1 MSAEPRHSRDRSRS
15 LPAQPGGDAAA
26 HAAADLPLADASAP
40 LPEDPAEQAFSLLL
54 SGELKFRQRNLLEA
68 ESYLRRAVELH
79 ARLPDAD
86 PAERLRALDALGA
99 VYVARGD
106 LARAEPV
113 LREAL
118 GRADALLG
126 DEHDDLGPYL
136 NQLAHVLFKR
146 KHYAEA
152 EPVLARLVAIKRR
165 LGDEHPEVA
174 SVVANLALVHE
185 ALQRYDSA
193 ETLWR
198 CALVIRERSLPD
210 DSPAVSM
217 AREHL
222 ADMCATN
229 GRPEEAIALRERALA
244 ARSATLPPDHPQ
256 LASAKARLTALK
268 VEGVRARIPVV
279 VPQART
285 AERFDAALSPQTIPR
300 PPARG
305 AAERAPS
312 RTPPLPRDVL
322 DEIVR
327 ATTETP
333 SHGVMAGMRGR
344 ARQFLER
351 PLLKL
356 VKPRADAA
364 PDDPALDDEEELASP
379 APPPARP
386 APAPSAAKAPPRVI
400 MPRAPEVTVAMAD
413 AAPATWEDDDF
424 EDGSE
429 APYDEDDA
437 PRSSRFDFFGDT
449 LWPKTRVVLAVM
461 ALTLVLA
468 VGAAAVARM
477 AGGTPPNQSAAT
489 QTTPAIAP
497 PSEQLSDPAMV
508 PEKTRRVMDAGLR
521 AMERVA
527 QTQGSARPRPAST
540 TP

>member
-1 MSAEPRHSRDRSRS
+1 MSAEPRPSREGPYPHSGHPSGADAHE
-15 LPAQPGGDAAA
+15 LP
-26 HAAADLPLADASAP
+26 LPSLADAAAP

-79 ARLPDAD
+79 SRLPDAD
-86 PAERLRALDALGA
+86 PGERLRALDALGA

-106 LARAEPV
+106 LARAEPI

-118 GRADALLG
+118 GRADAMLG
-126 DEHDDLGPYL
+126 DDHEGLGPYL
-136 NQLAHVLFKR
+136 NQLALVLFKR
-146 KHYAEA
+146 KRFAEA

-198 CALVIRERSLPD
+198 CALVIRQKSLPD
-210 DSPAVSM
+210 DSPAVTM

-229 GRPEEAIALRERALA
+229 GRPEEAIALRERALV
-244 ARSATLPPDHPQ
+244 ARATTLPGDHPQ
-256 LASAKARLTALK
+256 VAAAKAKLTALK
-268 VEGVRARIPVV
+268 VEGVRAKIPVV

-285 AERFDAALSPQTIPR
+285 TERFDPAPTPQPIPR
-300 PPARG
+300 PPGRGPARS
-305 AAERAPS
+305 PS

-344 ARQFLER
+344 AKQFLER

-356 VKPRADAA
+356 VKPRADVL
-364 PDDPALDDEEELASP
+364 PDARPVEEEDEYSSQ
-379 APPPARP
+379 APPPPAAPPRPRPEPQPQQARP
-386 APAPSAAKAPPRVI
+386 AQRVI
-400 MPRAPEVTVAMAD
+400 IPRTPDVTAVMAD
-413 AAPATWEDDDF
+413 AAPDTWDEEDLQNGDLPD
-424 EDGSE
+424 
-429 APYDEDDA
+429 DDA
-437 PRSSRFDFFGDT
+437 PRSRFDLFGDK
-449 LWPKTRVVLAVM
+449 LWPKTRMVLAVV

-468 VGAAAVARM
+468 VGAAAIARM
-477 AGGTPPNQSAAT
+477 AGGTPPNQSNAPAASVASQPA
-489 QTTPAIAP
+489 QT
-497 PSEQLSDPAMV
+497 SDPAAV
-508 PEKTRRVMDAGLR
+508 PADTRKAMDAGLR
-521 AMERVA
+521 AMERASQELGV
-527 QTQGSARPRPAST
+527 ARPRPVSA